1 MLIHFCFSL
10 VTLIRIS
17 TNSEKQR
24 ENYFPS
30 PTTPKVC
37 SAEDSRLLRE
47 KKSTYAEKLT
57 FYRRGAGAI
66 NKSFTIVRRIVIIP
80 MEENNA
86 RERGSESN
94 QEIWHFQ
101 VNKKALAEKVTRAKG
116 EGANY
121 TIGLA
126 KKFIWVVTLY
136 RKTWTNFL
144 ANSVLRK
151 YLGKNVLGTGNGK
164 CKGPPDTSLSSCS
177 RVNWR
182 EEEIKW

>member
-37 SAEDSRLLRE
+37 SAEDSRLLRD

-94 QEIWHFQ
+94 QEI
-101 VNKKALAEKVTRAKG
+101 
-116 EGANY
+116 
-121 TIGLA
+121 
-126 KKFIWVVTLY
+126 
-136 RKTWTNFL
+136 
-144 ANSVLRK
+144 
-151 YLGKNVLGTGNGK
+151 
-164 CKGPPDTSLSSCS
+164 
-177 RVNWR
+177 
-182 EEEIKW
+182 